1 LHKLSIQLESPDEKK
16 KKKRRERK
24 KEEKRRKKIRKNGC
38 GFAGR
43 CCSAVGLE
51 KERSSAV

>member
-1 LHKLSIQLESPDEKK
+1 MKKK

-24 KEEKRRKKIRKNGC
+24 KEEKRRKKRRKNGR